1 VLERLYFL
9 VRYYLYWIIYFIISK
24 EVFVLYH
31 FNKFHALDTWT
42 QVKIFWVGLRL
53 DASFAAYLSILPFT
67 LLAFSINPKIQKS
80 IFSFVKYFT
89 YLCIIICTLIVTIDL
104 ELYRA
109 WGFRIDATPLMY
121 LSSPDEMMASAG
133 ASPIGLLIFI
143 WVVISIISI
152 LAFHFLFQK
161 VRFEKL
167 PWLNFPIVL
176 FFAAVLII
184 PIRGGLQLPYQSERS
199 IFLK

>member
-1 VLERLYFL
+1 
-9 VRYYLYWIIYFIISK
+9 
-24 EVFVLYH
+24 
-31 FNKFHALDTWT
+31 
-42 QVKIFWVGLRL
+42 
-53 DASFAAYLSILPFT
+53 
-67 LLAFSINPKIQKS
+67 
-80 IFSFVKYFT
+80 
-89 YLCIIICTLIVTIDL
+89 L

-184 PIRGGLQLPYQSERS
+184 PIRGGLQLALS
-199 IFLK
+199 IKVQYISQISYLRIMLPLILFGILQILGLIKQPTKETLINIYR